1 VYLGREGVKARIKPF
16 KPAIKA
22 VIENQGGIPSP
33 SLFRGTPMRNATLS
47 LTRGEGFFIGD
58 NIMNTTQKHVEILRY
73 IRKGMSLANSL
84 RVTANAIDAS
94 IELLSSER
102 TSVEEK
108 EKYLQA
114 LKEVLFKWER

>member
-1 VYLGREGVKARIKPF
+1 
-16 KPAIKA
+16 
-22 VIENQGGIPSP
+22 
-33 SLFRGTPMRNATLS
+33 
-47 LTRGEGFFIGD
+47 
-58 NIMNTTQKHVEILRY
+58 MNTTQKHVEILRY